1 MSQHPSFPPEYFA
14 MLSDC
19 MAFEI
24 SECNALFTRLVFAN
38 LQKTGK
44 QFRELTVEEAIE
56 LIRASSEE
64 FNARF
69 R

>member
-1 MSQHPSFPPEYFA
+1 